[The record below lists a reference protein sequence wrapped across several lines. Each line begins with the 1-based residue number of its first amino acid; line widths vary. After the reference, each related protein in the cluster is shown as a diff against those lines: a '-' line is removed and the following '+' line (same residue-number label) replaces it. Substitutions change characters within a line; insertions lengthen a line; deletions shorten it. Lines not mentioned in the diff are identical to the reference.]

1 MKKFN
6 NTKLLKK
13 IALLSLAA
21 MPVFTSCEKDET
33 EPELPPIDT
42 TEQQIAKLTR
52 EVRTA
57 FVDAKT
63 KPNKIS
69 SMFDGVFLA
78 ESHKLLNNEMPTN
91 IVDSSRVAPLVVN
104 RIIEVAPNIDNKD
117 NLTVLKTKAEQLVQ
131 LVQSNGR

>member
-13 IALLSLAA
+13 IAMLSLAA

-33 EPELPPIDT
+33 EPELPPVDT

-63 KPNKIS
+63 KPGDIS
-69 SMFDGVFLA
+69 RAFDIGFRA
-78 ESHKLLNNEMPTN
+78 ESYKLLNGMPQN
-91 IVDSSRVAPLVVN
+91 IVDSCHVTPFAVN
-104 RIIEVAPNIDNKD
+104 TFFEASPNSINTD
-117 NLTVLKTKAEQLVQ
+117 NLIILKTKANQLIQ
-131 LVQSNGR
+131 LVQSNSR